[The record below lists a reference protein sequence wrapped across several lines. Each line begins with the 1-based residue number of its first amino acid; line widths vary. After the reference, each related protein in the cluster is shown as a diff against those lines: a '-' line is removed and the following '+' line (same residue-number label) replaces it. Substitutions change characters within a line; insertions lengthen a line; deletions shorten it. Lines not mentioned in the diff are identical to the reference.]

1 MDVRLTPLPQELRN
15 QITYLSSVISAFEE
29 SSAAFGHA
37 AAGQRWAVPGDFMYG
52 GKVQLAHG
60 SVI

>member
-1 MDVRLTPLPQELRN
+1 MDVRLIPLTLELRDL
-15 QITYLSSVISAFEE
+15 ITCLSSVLSAFEE

-37 AAGQRWAVPGDFMYG
+37 AAGQRWAVPGDYTYG